1 MTTPPSGYQTDEETI
16 ERFLALR
23 GEAIAHAT
31 AASQAAWPELF
42 ARRGPQAL
50 AACAEDIAYHL
61 DFLHPSLA
69 SGDLSPF
76 LAYLGWLAQV
86 LSSRGVPCDSLPRS
100 LDDLGEFF
108 AKRLGAAARP
118 VLAALTAGREALAGG
133 LPPPSYDR
141 PCPVP
146 WEEAEAFGNAMLAG
160 QRREASALF
169 NQALDREA
177 SLADAEIHVVQ
188 PALYEVG
195 RRWQQ
200 NRVSVAQE
208 HLATAMAQSLMAQ
221 GFGRAVAAADNGRK
235 ALLACPAGNRHSVG
249 LRMVADAF
257 ELAGW
262 TVHYLGANVPQAA
275 LIAQIRRLR
284 PDLVGLSASL
294 PQELRGLRQTLAALR
309 ASLADSC
316 PRIVVGGLVF
326 NQFPLLAQS
335 VSAELLGADAVS
347 AAAAASAL
355 VSG

>member
-1 MTTPPSGYQTDEETI
+1 MTTSSAYQADEETI

-23 GEAIAHAT
+23 SEAIAHAT
-31 AASQAAWPELF
+31 AASQATWPELF

-50 AACAEDIAYHL
+50 EACAEDIGFHL
-61 DFLHPSLA
+61 DFLRPTLET
-69 SGDLSPF
+69 GDLSPF
-76 LAYLGWLAQV
+76 TAYLCWLAQV
-86 LSSRGVPCDSLPRS
+86 LASRAVPGNSLARS
-100 LDDLGEFF
+100 LDDLGGFF
-108 AKRLGAAARP
+108 AERLGGAATP
-118 VLAALTAGREALAGG
+118 VLAALTAGREALAGDF
-133 LPPPSYDR
+133 PAHRYDR
-141 PCPVP
+141 PCPKP
-146 WEEAEAFGNAMLAG
+146 WQEAEAFGNALLEG

-177 SLADAEIHVVQ
+177 SLVGAEIHVVQ

-195 RRWQQ
+195 QRWQQ
-200 NRVSVAQE
+200 NSVSVAQE

-221 GFGRAVAAADNGRK
+221 GFGRAEPAADNGRK
-235 ALLACPAGNRHSVG
+235 ALLACLAGNHHSLG

-294 PQELRGLRQTLAALR
+294 PRELRGLRQTLAALR

-335 VSAELLGADAVS
+335 FSAELLGADAVS
-347 AAAAASAL
+347 AAAAASASL
-355 VSG
+355 TG